1 MVMKKFLLFL
11 GLIIICQGSVFA
23 LTEAGSVS
31 ENVENKLPVKVFKN
45 DKYFGLQDT
54 AGNIIAEPKY
64 KKMITLGDYSYIV
77 QKGSKFGLIDKE
89 GNILI
94 PIKYTHVERVLGK
107 YLKIGRGN
115 KYALYD
121 EYGKEILPREYTSID
136 LLFGGMFLTCKNF
149 KYGISD
155 MNGKTILE
163 NKFDDIYMPEPNIMR
178 ISYEGQWYE
187 IEQIR
192 GETFTLPQDIKD
204 IKGNTNF
211 KISELITNPAT
222 ATGYS
227 VVTFTDYFLK
237 LFSSISPAHEKTI
250 DELMFSQGAETVSIL
265 LKLTWLPKYPFSY
278 ARNYFNTVR
287 TPNNGPLSEVKY
299 ELKRQLQ

>member
-1 MVMKKFLLFL
+1 MIMKKFLLFL
-11 GLIIICQGSVFA
+11 GLIIICQGMTIAV
-23 LTEAGSVS
+23 TQEGSVS
-31 ENVENKLPVKVFKN
+31 ENVSVKLFKE
-45 DKYFGLQDT
+45 DKYFGLKDENE
-54 AGNIIAEPKY
+54 NIIVEPVY
-64 KKMITLGDYSYIV
+64 KKMIVLGDSSFIV
-77 QKGSKFGLIDKE
+77 QKGSKFGLMDYN

-121 EYGKEILPREYTSID
+121 EYGKEILPREYSSID
-136 LLFGGMFLTCKNF
+136 LLFGGMFLTRKDF

-155 MNGKTILE
+155 MNGRTILE

-187 IEQIR
+187 IEQVR
-192 GETFTLPQDIKD
+192 GEKFTLPQDIQD
-204 IKGNTNF
+204 IKGNENF
-211 KISELITNPAT
+211 KISELITKPGT

-227 VVTFTDYFLK
+227 VVTFTDYLLK
-237 LFSSISPAHEKTI
+237 LFSSISPAHEQTI
-250 DELMFSQGAETVSIL
+250 DELMLSQGAETVSIL